1 MTDGQPT
8 EPTATEQPP
17 TFLPA
22 DPARPPEAPTYD
34 GRTVGGPPSGS
45 PPTGGP
51 PGSGVF
57 SLDSRPGAGLYLLAW
72 LLSGGGIA
80 LAFIGFEAPQGL
92 LILLGLATLA
102 LGLATG
108 AGYQVLARRSR
119 PAEAYRGPSPLL
131 LFALVIVVVNL
142 VGGIVSVVSGGRG
155 LDIDQPDV
163 FLTGLLIQVAA
174 YVGLVWLFVVRTG
187 ALSWSDLVNG
197 NRPPQHDRLLALGTG
212 IGVMAPVTIIALIVG
227 GLAALLLD
235 ARPPQVV
242 PIPDTAIDVA
252 IDFMAAVVLAPLG
265 EELFFRGYALTAW
278 WRDLGARSAL
288 TRSAVFFA
296 LVHILNLQVDPG
308 DFFLGL
314 RGALVLLIVLLPIGF
329 VLGGLFI
336 RRGLVASVAAHMTY
350 NGIIFGLLLLSTT
363 LPTPPG

>member
-1 MTDGQPT
+1 LTDGPPA
-8 EPTATEQPP
+8 EPTKPE
-17 TFLPA
+17 
-22 DPARPPEAPTYD
+22 EAPTYLPAPPPPLSD
-34 GRTVGGPPSGS
+34 STSEVGQPA
-45 PPTGGP
+45 GGP

-57 SLDSRPGAGLYLLAW
+57 SLDRRPGAGLYLLAW
-72 LLSGGGIA
+72 LLSVGGVA
-80 LAFIGFEAPQGL
+80 LIFIGLQATGGPAGL
-92 LILLGLATLA
+92 LILFGLAALA

-119 PAEAYRGPSPLL
+119 PATAFRGPSPLL

-142 VGGIVSVVSGGRG
+142 FGGIVSVLTGGGG
-155 LDIDQPDV
+155 LDVDRPDV
-163 FLTGLLIQVAA
+163 FLVGLVIQIFA

-187 ALSWSDLVNG
+187 ALTWSDLVEG
-197 NRPPQHDRLLALGTG
+197 NRPPHEKDRLAALGTG
-212 IGVMAPVTIIALIVG
+212 IGVMAPVTILALIIG

-242 PIPDTAIDVA
+242 PLPQTPVDVA
-252 IDFMAAVVLAPLG
+252 IDFLAAVILAPLG
-265 EELFFRGYALTAW
+265 EELFFRGYSLTAW
-278 WRDLGARSAL
+278 WRDLGPRSAL
-288 TRSAVFFA
+288 IRSAVFFA

-336 RRGLVASVAAHMTY
+336 RRGLFASVAAHMTY
-350 NGIIFGLLLLSTT
+350 NGIVFGLLLLSTT
-363 LPTPPG
+363 VPTPTG